1 MLIVSVR
8 WKERRGLHLTKVSQM
23 VRNWSTPMNRRNTRS
38 SRSTSTERVT
48 CKRKSEGGAR
58 AAAVRAG
65 GAGTEWQRIGSGGIP
80 TEGVR
85 SEGTAVSGRAQE
97 CLAIQHNGSPATG
110 PPRPPIHAGPQ
121 TVWRVLVCVRVHQ
134 GHRSAARIRSG
145 AEVGGA
151 VRRCAADGC
160 VRALCTCTRAAR
172 PLHLRVCVDVRV
184 EGRHVELHLLEPLE
198 SR

>member
-1 MLIVSVR
+1 
-8 WKERRGLHLTKVSQM
+8 M

-48 CKRKSEGGAR
+48 CKRKSKGGAR
-58 AAAVRAG
+58 AAEVRAG
-65 GAGTEWQRIGSGGIP
+65 GAGTEWQRISSGGIP

-97 CLAIQHNGSPATG
+97 CLAIQHNGSPTTG
-110 PPRPPIHAGPQ
+110 RPRPPIHASPQ
-121 TVWRVLVCVRVHQ
+121 TVWRVLVCVRVQQ

-151 VRRCAADGC
+151 ALRCRWLRSRTLHLHSHRTPTAPAGLCGCACRRPP
-160 VRALCTCTRAAR
+160 RRAA
-172 PLHLRVCVDVRV
+172 PVKAVA
-184 EGRHVELHLLEPLE
+184 EPLE
-198 SR
+198 SRCKSVQKAAA